1 MYRQLVKPDLSVQ
14 EKSGFSL
21 AHIQKAYGAPVKH
34 AFAWHSWVACEHT
47 HNALTELPDAYVP
60 VWFYTTIEHT
70 DTPLGHV
77 MIWDPVSQKIWGTPR
92 NGYGKQWYTFEQI
105 VNAKTRYVGWSEDL
119 NGLRVVQPKYVF
131 A

>member
-21 AHIQKAYGAPVKH
+21 AHIQKAFGAPIQH
-34 AFAWHSWVACEHT
+34 TFAWHAWLDCEHT
-47 HNALTELPDAYVP
+47 HNALTELPSAYVP
-60 VWFYTTIEHT
+60 VWFYTTIERT

-77 MIWDPVSQKIWGTPR
+77 MVWDPISEKLWGTPR
-92 NGYGKQWYTFEQI
+92 SGYGKQWYTFGDI
-105 VNAKTRYVGWSEDL
+105 VNAKTHYVGWSEDI